1 MRSLTA
7 IVAVLMSALLASAQA
22 VPQAKVVPQA
32 QAAPKVQTVAQACWK
47 CPSDQGQFKF
57 QQQAGSD
64 PLHCEFL
71 KDGMAYYCDYKVVHN
86 DSPHSYHR
94 NVY

>member
-1 MRSLTA
+1 MRSFTA

-22 VPQAKVVPQA
+22 APQAKVVPQGA

-71 KDGMAYYCDYKVVHN
+71 KDGMAYYCDYKVVRN

-94 NVY
+94 IV

>member
-1 MRSLTA
+1 MRSFTA
-7 IVAVLMSALLASAQA
+7 IVTIITSLLASAQA
-22 VPQAKVVPQA
+22 MPQA
-32 QAAPKVQTVAQACWK
+32 QTAPKAQAAAQACWK

-71 KDGMAYYCDYKVVHN
+71 KDGMAYYCDYKVVRN
-86 DSPHSYHR
+86 DSSYSYHCIA
-94 NVY
+94 Y